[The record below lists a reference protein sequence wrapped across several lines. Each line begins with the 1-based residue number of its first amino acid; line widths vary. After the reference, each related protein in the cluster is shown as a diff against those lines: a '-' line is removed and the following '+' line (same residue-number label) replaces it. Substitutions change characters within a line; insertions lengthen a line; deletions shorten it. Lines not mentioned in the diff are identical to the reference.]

1 MATFPSIDADY
12 GASKKAAPRV
22 RQVQFGSGYSQRA
35 TFGLNLDPKAWTC
48 LLYTSDAADD

>member
-35 TFGLNLDPKAWTC
+35 TFGINQVPRG
-48 LLYTSDAADD
+48 SRRRSIV